1 MNVEPDLTNEPT
13 PLIVIDVVPVYGD
26 IYCGAGMLVKLED
39 GPVAP
44 FGSY

>member
-1 MNVEPDLTNEPT
+1 LTNDPVF
-13 PLIVIDVVPVYGD
+13 PLIVMDVGVPPVYVPK
-26 IYCGAGMLVKLED
+26 YCGAGMLVYTKE